1 MLRNMQLFVEVA
13 KAKSFRRAAD
23 VLGMPNSTLSRR
35 ISELERDVGLRL
47 FNRTTRQVDLTD
59 VGRAYF
65 ESCERV
71 IQDAQTAHQALID
84 LHAKPSGVIRVSMPV
99 DFSIVFLT
107 QLLADFGLLYPDIR
121 FELDLTPASADVVGD
136 AVDVSIRM
144 REPTEQNVIAKRLA
158 TLQSELYASP
168 VYLKSNGV
176 PSSPQDLLN
185 HECLRM
191 RDSPWV
197 LRRTDGSGEE
207 VVVAVTGQFVANNFG
222 YLRSLGLHGHGIF
235 VAAKKM
241 VQPDLNSQALV
252 RVLPDWTMQDVQIYA
267 LTGTRLLPSKVRML
281 VEYLAKNLP
290 SAIQG

>member
-1 MLRNMQLFVEVA
+1 MLKNMQLFVEVA

-23 VLGMPNSTLSRR
+23 VLGMPNSTVSRR

-65 ESCERV
+65 DSCER
-71 IQDAQTAHQALID
+71 IINEAQTAHQALID
-84 LHAKPSGVIRVSMPV
+84 MHAKPSGVIRVSMPV

-121 FELDLTPASADVVGD
+121 FGLDLNPASADVVGD

-158 TLQSELYASP
+158 TLQTELYASP
-168 VYLKSNGV
+168 AYLKSKGV
-176 PSSPQDLLN
+176 PRAPQDLLN
-185 HECLRM
+185 HDCLRM
-191 RDSPWV
+191 RDSQWV

-207 VVVAVTGQFVANNFG
+207 TVAVTGQFVANNAG
-222 YLRSLGLHGHGIF
+222 YLLGLAVRDHGI
-235 VAAKKM
+235 VMCAKKM
-241 VQPDLNSQALV
+241 VQPDLDARALV
-252 RVLPDWTMQDVQIYA
+252 RVLPDWTMQDVSIYA

-281 VEYLAKNLP
+281 VDYLVKNLP
-290 SAIQG
+290 NAIAG

>member
-13 KAKSFRRAAD
+13 KARSFRRAAD
-23 VLGMPNSTLSRR
+23 VLGMPNSTVSRR

-47 FNRTTRQVDLTD
+47 FNRTTRRVELTD

-65 ESCERV
+65 ENCER
-71 IQDAQTAHQALID
+71 IIEDAQTAHQALMD
-84 LHAKPSGVIRVSMPV
+84 MHTKPSGVIRVSMPV

-107 QLLADFGLLYPDIR
+107 QLLADFGLLYPNIQ

-158 TLQSELYASP
+158 TLQIELYASP
-168 VYLKSNGV
+168 AYLKSNGV

-207 VVVAVTGQFVANNFG
+207 AVPVTGQFVANNAG
-222 YLRSLGLHGHGIF
+222 YLRGLALRDHGI
-235 VAAKKM
+235 VMSAKKM
-241 VQPDLNSQALV
+241 VQPDLDAHTLV
-252 RVLPDWTMQDVQIYA
+252 RVLPDWRMHDVSIYA

-281 VEYLAKNLP
+281 VDYLAKHLP
-290 SAIQG
+290 RAIEG

>member
-23 VLGMPNSTLSRR
+23 VLGMPNSTVSRR

-65 ESCERV
+65 DNCERI

-84 LHAKPSGVIRVSMPV
+84 MHAQPSGVIRVSMPV

-107 QLLADFGLLYPDIR
+107 QLLADFGLQYPDIR

-136 AVDVSIRM
+136 AVDVAIRM
-144 REPTEQNVIAKRLA
+144 REPKEPNVIAKRLA
-158 TLQSELYASP
+158 TLKTELYASP
-168 VYLKSNGV
+168 AYLQARGE
-176 PSSPQDLLN
+176 PRSPQDLQT
-185 HECLRM
+185 HACLRM

-197 LRRTDGSGEE
+197 LHCTKVPGKEI
-207 VVVAVTGQFVANNFG
+207 VAVTGQFIANNAGF
-222 YLRSLGLHGHGIF
+222 LRSLAKGGHGI
-235 VAAKKM
+235 VMSARKM
-241 VQPDLNSQALV
+241 VQPDLDAGALV
-252 RVLPDWTMQDVQIYA
+252 RVLPDWAVQDVSIFA
-267 LTGTRLLPSKVRML
+267 LTGTRLLPSKVRMF
-281 VEYLAKNLP
+281 VDYLAIHLP
-290 SAIQG
+290 SAIAA